1 MRRLLLTPRWIAGHL
16 LVVLA
21 VITFVN
27 LGFWQL
33 RRLDERRAYNALVTQ
48 RLDAAPVPLDE
59 LVARFG
65 DDPDALEFRRVV
77 VNGRYQP
84 EGQLLTAPRSRDGR
98 PGPQVLTVLDAG
110 DGARV
115 LVDRGWIPFDRAA
128 VRAPAPPEGSVR
140 VEGIV
145 LGPEPGAT
153 GTGEQVARI
162 VPRQIGER
170 TGQALPA
177 FYVELWDQRPAV
189 PATGPLPGRPPDL
202 LEGSHQSYAL
212 QWFAF
217 ALIALVGYP
226 MLLWRTVRGSHDD
239 VTDRPEV
246 PGGEPSRPPEIHPAG
261 ASSRPST
268 AGSSAERPAGEAR
281 RRR

>member
-1 MRRLLLTPRWIAGHL
+1 MLTPRWIAGHL

-48 RLDAAPVPLDE
+48 RLDAAPVSLDE

-110 DGARV
+110 DGTPV

-128 VRAPAPPEGSVR
+128 VQAPAPPEGSVH

-145 LGPEPGAT
+145 RGPEPGAL

-170 TGQALPA
+170 SGQPLTA
-177 FYVELWDQRPAV
+177 FYVQLWEQRPPVSAS
-189 PATGPLPGRPPDL
+189 GPLPGGPPEL
-202 LEGSHQSYAL
+202 SEGSHRSYAV

-217 ALIALVGYP
+217 AMIALVGYP
-226 MLLWRTVRGSHDD
+226 VLLWRTVRDADDD
-239 VTDRPEV
+239 VTDRPET
-246 PGGEPSRPPEIHPAG
+246 PGGRPSRPPEIDAAR
-261 ASSRPST
+261 ASPRPSQ
-268 AGSSAERPAGEAR
+268 AGPGAGGL
-281 RRR
+281 